1 MPTLLLVDD
10 EQEATEA
17 LQMVLE
23 LRGFTVRRAA
33 SGAEAV
39 AAVRHAV
46 PDLVLLDLQLPD
58 MTGWDVLRQLR
69 QHAPAIK
76 AVIVT
81 GSSVDRDLERQA
93 LETGALGLLL
103 KPMPVEEMIEAVQ
116 RFLLTPRDG
125 RS

>member
-33 SGAEAV
+33 SGTEAV
-39 AAVRHAV
+39 AAVLHAV
-46 PDLVLLDLQLPD
+46 PDLLLLDLQLPD
-58 MTGWDVLRQLR
+58 MTGWDVLRRLR
-69 QHAPAIK
+69 QQIPAIK

-93 LETGALGLLL
+93 LETGALGVLL
-103 KPMPVEEMIEAVQ
+103 KPMPVEELVAAIH
-116 RFLLTPRDG
+116 RFLKG
-125 RS
+125 